1 MTDYPLVANAALVDP
16 AQAQRFMAAL
26 YRHVEWDDEIISL
39 LGVGEKGTAREGVL
53 RERVF
58 INPDAAGTVPLHLG
72 RWAQHHGGSFIVP
85 CVVKAAARD
94 EKDVKLDKISA
105 MVAIILDLDSGDVDA
120 KIEFVST
127 RLGKPSM
134 IVRSGGKTET
144 GAEKRHLY
152 WLFSEPSEEIDR
164 VAALRKLLAQKV
176 GGDPSFGRA
185 TQVIRLPGS
194 VHAKNGNASLC
205 QLVEENALEYD
216 LDDLAEIIEGMAP
229 MPGLPEPKPTS
240 AVLPFGENGGMD
252 FSIGAGLEVQTA
264 LAAMAQ
270 DIHEGGDEDR
280 SRWTSFNQVAGFN
293 IQQVRLNQMTVDE
306 AIAATR
312 GWMLTHMVPPW
323 PDDRF
328 ITEFNAL
335 YNKDVM
341 THGEMPHIVAQ
352 QQEVAAVVAAGAIS
366 ATPFVWR
373 DPATIPLRPW
383 VFGRWLLRN
392 TVTAIVAPGGVGK
405 SSLVASMML
414 SLASG
419 RSLLGKDVWGGAQR
433 AWYWNLE
440 DDGDEL
446 ARQMHAAAIHHGI
459 RKADVDGRLFIDSG
473 PDGSGLC
480 TAVEDRSG
488 FTLRRP
494 VTDALIVELKE
505 RGIDVLVVDPF
516 VSSHE
521 VDENA
526 NSKIDAVVKEW
537 ARVAKAANCSIG
549 LVHHTKKLEGRK
561 VTGESSRGATSLI
574 NAARSVLVLNRMDAE
589 QGDFF
594 GIPAV
599 DHGRYFNV
607 QDDKHN
613 RAPAEAAQW
622 YTLASTPLGNGDSVG
637 VVTPWQPP
645 SALDGVTP
653 DHLAQVQAVLRGG
666 KYRKDVQAADWA
678 GRVVAKICNMDLEDA
693 GVKRRI
699 GQILK
704 RWISDGFV
712 EEYQA
717 EDAKRMQRTYLRAA
731 TVIPTLTVVPS
742 DDDD

>member
-1 MTDYPLVANAALVDP
+1 MPDYPLVANGAMVDA
-16 AQAQRFMAAL
+16 AQAERFMAAL
-26 YRHVEWDDEIISL
+26 YQHVDWGDDLISL
-39 LGVGEKGTAREGVL
+39 LGVGEKGTPREGQL

-58 INPDAAGTVPLHLG
+58 LAPNAAGAVALHLG

-94 EKDVKLDKISA
+94 EKDVKLDKIAA
-105 MVAIILDLDSGDVDA
+105 MVAIILDIDSGDVDA
-120 KIEFVST
+120 KIAFVT
-127 RLGKPSM
+127 ARLGKPSL

-144 GAEKRHLY
+144 GADKRHLY
-152 WLFSEPSEEIDR
+152 WLLSEPSDEVDR

-194 VHAKNGNASLC
+194 VHAKNGNASVC
-205 QLVEENALEYD
+205 AMIEENAVDYD
-216 LDDLAEIIEGMAP
+216 LDDLADIITEMEP
-229 MPGLPEPKPTS
+229 MPGLPAPKS
-240 AVLPFGENGGMD
+240 ATPLLPFGENGGMD
-252 FSIGAGLEVQTA
+252 FSSGAGMEVQNA
-264 LAAMAQ
+264 LTAMAR

-280 SRWTSFNQVAGFN
+280 SRWSSFNQVAGFN
-293 IQQVRLNQMTVDE
+293 IQQIRLGQLSLED

-312 GWMLTHMVPPW
+312 GWMLAHMVPPW

-328 ITEFNAL
+328 RTEFNAL
-335 YNKDVM
+335 YQKDVM
-341 THGEMPHIVAQ
+341 THGEMPHVVREQ
-352 QQEVAAVVAAGAIS
+352 QQVATVEAAGAIS
-366 ATPFVWR
+366 ATPFAWR
-373 DPATIPLRPW
+373 DPASIPLRPW

-414 SLASG
+414 SLTSG
-419 RSLLGKDVWGGAQR
+419 QKILGKDVWGGPQH

-446 ARQMHAAAIHHGI
+446 ARQMHAAAIRHGI
-459 RKADVDGRLFIDSG
+459 READVAGRLFVDSG
-473 PDGSGLC
+473 PDGAGLC
-480 TAVEDRSG
+480 TAVEDRTG

-494 VTDALIVELKE
+494 VTDALIVELKR
-505 RGIDVLVVDPF
+505 RGIDVLIVDPF

-549 LVHHTKKLEGRK
+549 LVHHTKKLDGRK

-594 GIPAV
+594 AIPAA

-622 YTLASTPLGNGDSVG
+622 YELASTPLGNGDSVG
-637 VVTPWQPP
+637 VVTPWKPP

-653 DHLAQVQAVLRGG
+653 DHLAQVQSVLRGG

-678 GRVVAKICNMDLEDA
+678 GKIVARVCNMDIEDA
-693 GVKRRI
+693 GAKRRI

-704 RWISDGFV
+704 RWIADGFI
-712 EEYQA
+712 EEFQDL
-717 EDAKRMQRTYLRAA
+717 DAKRQQKTFLRAA
-731 TVIPTLTVVPS
+731 TVIPVLTVVPDE
-742 DDDD
+742 DD